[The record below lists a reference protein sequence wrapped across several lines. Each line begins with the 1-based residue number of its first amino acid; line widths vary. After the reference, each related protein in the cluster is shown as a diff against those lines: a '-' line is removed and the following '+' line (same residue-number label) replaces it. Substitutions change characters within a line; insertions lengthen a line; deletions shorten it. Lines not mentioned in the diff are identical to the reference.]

1 MKYPTLRKV
10 MLTTMAL
17 VASLALSAQAGR
29 PTLSAA
35 KQQQGKR
42 TGAKHFPFSAQQ
54 AGGGHRSP
62 LDFIYQLDDGTAEDA
77 IGLTIGGDI
86 ISLNEFAVVPGS
98 ETIKSVEIAWGTPV
112 FFDPSLDG
120 LPYTVAIWSD
130 PNGDGNPTDAVLLTT
145 AGGVVSNQGTD
156 TFISTDIP
164 DTVIATSNFF
174 VGFLITHTAGQFPSA
189 FDESN
194 PIFNRSYVAGGA
206 QGDINNLNN
215 NDLPVAP
222 IESFGLFGNWLIR
235 ATATGEGT
243 PTPTP
248 TPPPPGA
255 LWYNGDFDGVN
266 GLTNEQDTFASGY
279 SRIYDDFNVPDEA
292 GWDVTSVFSDN
303 LASTNISSATFEIRQ
318 GVSDGNPGTLI
329 ASGTTLTP
337 QVTATG
343 RSGFGFIEFMVQV
356 NDLNIHLDPGT
367 YFLNVTPVDNL
378 DGGRSFDSTTSG
390 ANCIGTPCGN
400 NDNAFID
407 STLFGVFFAPV
418 TVFGD
423 FSDFSMGVNGE
434 VSGGGGGKFQLHAK
448 GRVVNGINTTNL
460 QWRGATSSDIDVY
473 RRQQG
478 SGGGFM
484 LIATTP
490 NDGSYQDSTGTTG
503 TAAFKYQVCEAGTQN
518 CSNKKAVLFRP

>member
-42 TGAKHFPFSAQQ
+42 TGAKHFPFSAQK
-54 AGGGHRSP
+54 AGGGHHSP

-77 IGLTIGGDI
+77 VGLTAGGDI
-86 ISLNEFAVVPGS
+86 ISLNEFTVVPGS
-98 ETIKSVEIAWGTPV
+98 ETILSVEIAWGTPA

-145 AGGVVSNQGTD
+145 AGGVVANQGTD
-156 TFISTDIP
+156 TFISTDIA
-164 DTVIATSNFF
+164 DTVITTSNFF
-174 VGFLITHTAGQFPSA
+174 VGFLIGHNAGQFPAA

-206 QGDINNLNN
+206 VGDINNLNN
-215 NDLPVAP
+215 NDIPVAP
-222 IESFGLFGNWLIR
+222 IEAFGLFGNWLIR

-248 TPPPPGA
+248 TPTVTPPPGA

-266 GLTNEQDTFASGY
+266 GLTNEQDTFATGFSH
-279 SRIYDDFNVPDEA
+279 IYDDFNVPDEA
-292 GWDVTSVFSDN
+292 GWDVHSVFSNN
-303 LASTNISSATFEIRQ
+303 LASTNISSATWEIRQ
-318 GVSDGNPGTLI
+318 GVSAGNGGTLI

-337 QVTATG
+337 QVTETG

-356 NDLNIHLDPGT
+356 NDLDVHLDPGT
-367 YFLNVTPVDNL
+367 YWLNVTPVDNL

-400 NDNAFID
+400 NDTAFLD
-407 STLFGVFFAPV
+407 STLFGAFFEPV
-418 TVFGD
+418 IDFGA

-434 VSGGGGGKFQLHAK
+434 VSGGGGGITLTANVHHKN
-448 GRVVNGINTTNL
+448 GNSRVELGWSPADGGQVNVLRNGTIVHTTADD
-460 QWRGATSSDIDVY
+460 G
-473 RRQQG
+473 
-478 SGGGFM
+478 
-484 LIATTP
+484 IAT
-490 NDGSYQDSTGTTG
+490 NNVGARTGTFT
-503 TAAFKYQVCEAGTQN
+503 YQVCETDSGD
-518 CSNKKAVLFRP
+518 CSNVVEVTIR